1 MMSKSANEKT
11 RYITRMKLRAQVL
24 RSIRGFFE
32 TRDFIEVDTPVTLAA
47 PAPEP
52 HIEALAT
59 PVRTLDGVQA
69 RYLQTS
75 PELAMK
81 ELLTCGLEKIYQ
93 IAPVFRDG
101 DDSPRHCPEFRL
113 LEWYRRG
120 GTWLDMVADTEELV
134 RHCTREALGHT
145 TVQVHE
151 REVDLDTTWRR
162 VSVDDAFVEYAGFS
176 ILECLDVP
184 SLQAKLTQLSIR
196 FVEDDSWDD
205 LFHRV
210 FLDLVE
216 PRLLDDPTPLI
227 LHSYPAPLASLA
239 RLSPEDPRVGERFE
253 LFIGPLE
260 LCNGFGELTCPIEQR
275 QRFEHDKALR
285 AASGMHDYPLPE
297 SFLSCLE
304 DLPPS
309 SGNALGLERL
319 LMVIMGTQELTDTQW
334 LPWKRA

>member
-1 MMSKSANEKT
+1 M
-11 RYITRMKLRAQVL
+11 RLRALVL
-24 RSIRGFFE
+24 KSIRSFFE
-32 TRDFIEVDTPVTLAA
+32 SADFIEVDTPVTLAA

-59 PVRTLDGVQA
+59 RIQTLGGTQT

-81 ELLTCGLEKIYQ
+81 ELMSAGLEKIYQ

-101 DDSPRHCPEFRL
+101 DDSPVHCPEFRL

-120 GTWLDMVADTEELV
+120 GTWLDMVADTEALV
-134 RHCTREALGHT
+134 RHTVRASLGHS
-145 TVQVHE
+145 VV
-151 REVDLDTTWRR
+151 EVDGQKIDVDGPWRR
-162 VSVDDAFVEYAGFS
+162 VSVEEAFVRHAGFS
-176 ILECLDVP
+176 ILDCLDVP
-184 SLQAKLTQLSIR
+184 RLQQELTKRSIR
-196 FVEDDSWDD
+196 FVDDDSWDD

-210 FLDLVE
+210 FLEHVE
-216 PRLLDDPTPLI
+216 PKLLADPTPLI

-253 LFIGPLE
+253 LFIGSLE
-260 LCNGFGELTCPIEQR
+260 LCNGFGELTCPVEQR
-275 QRFEHDKALR
+275 QRFESDKALR

-297 SFLSCLE
+297 GFLRALE
-304 DLPPS
+304 HLPPS

-319 LMVIMGTQELTDTQW
+319 LMVIMGTRELMETQW
-334 LPWKRA
+334 LPWKDA